1 MWFGSMG
8 LGWSKMLAH
17 RWWLWQSRKAL
28 LARLPRRAHT
38 PRAWHPLCLWAWHYL
53 VRLLDE

>member
-17 RWWLWQSRKAL
+17 RWWQSRKAL
-28 LARLPRRAHT
+28 LARLPRRART